1 MWQEEREKGT
11 EDPEQCRH
19 LHTDHRGSTKLIRR
33 TFCKD
38 CSTYID
44 ATSKE
49 LDNELEYTVVP
60 SEEEQNLISKFA
72 DHSKIS
78 KQGLINTAQLLLSEA
93 KKVEE
98 GEYSMI
104 AAGNLFIDCADR
116 VVEAA
121 GYSSATQP
129 SRYVAWTDSGTW
141 PNFMPDGVEDFVNA
155 DGHLGWYDTTT
166 GAESFDGCKTW
177 WHSDGRP
184 FEWTMSEDIV
194 AQAVAEVPLR
204 RLRARS
210 RSRDNDEVKPTWT
223 LPGRGHIRSRVSMK
237 EVRAARHHASHL
249 QHGPGWPGPVSVASP
264 PRQHEQAPV
273 PNKAGEKVSCHN
285 QMVLMKDIQATQ
297 LRVVDP
303 YEDPHIWAV
312 VDDGCNSSCHTKL
325 WRKNADKKLAK
336 LNLQCHME
344 SSETTT
350 FKGVGERKTAG
361 KWRIPFGIQSA

>member
-1 MWQEEREKGT
+1 
-11 EDPEQCRH
+11 
-19 LHTDHRGSTKLIRR
+19 
-33 TFCKD
+33 
-38 CSTYID
+38 
-44 ATSKE
+44 
-49 LDNELEYTVVP
+49 
-60 SEEEQNLISKFA
+60 
-72 DHSKIS
+72 
-78 KQGLINTAQLLLSEA
+78 LINTAQLLLSEA
-93 KKVEE
+93 KKLEE

-129 SRYVAWTDSGTW
+129 SCYVAWTDSGTW
-141 PNFMPDGVEDFVNA
+141 PNFMPDGVEDFLNA
-155 DGHLGWYDTTT
+155 DGHPGWFDTTT
-166 GAESFDGCKTW
+166 GAESYDGCKTW

-184 FEWTMSEDIV
+184 FEWHMSEAIV
-194 AQAVAEVPLR
+194 AQAVAEVPMIHAGR

-249 QHGPGWPGPVSVASP
+249 QHDPGWPGPVSLASP
-264 PRQHEQAPV
+264 PRQHEQALREEVLYRQHEQAPV
-273 PNKAGEKVSCHN
+273 PNKAGEKV
-285 QMVLMKDIQATQ
+285 VLMKDKQATQ

-325 WRKNADKKLAK
+325 WRKNADMKLAK
-336 LNLQCHME
+336 LNFQCHLE
-344 SSETTT
+344 SSEMTT
-350 FKGVGERKTAG
+350 FKGVGEKKTTG
-361 KWRIPFGIQSA
+361 KWRIPFGIQLVKSKLDIQGSLCSHEMDAGDHVLLLSQSI